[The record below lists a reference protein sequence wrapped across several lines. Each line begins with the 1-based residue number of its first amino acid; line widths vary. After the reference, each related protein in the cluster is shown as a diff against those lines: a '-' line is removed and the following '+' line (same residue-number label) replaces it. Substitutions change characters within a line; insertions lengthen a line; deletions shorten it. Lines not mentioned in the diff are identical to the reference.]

1 MYKSSG
7 TTTQSN
13 FWHFVQCSELLIKL
27 TKSNESVIN
36 SFINMGRKSYIAF
49 HGDKIKSWKCY
60 VDDTIA
66 FFKTDAIKNLLLSLN
81 SYHSNIQF
89 TMKIEQNNQIPF
101 FDVLLISNAM
111 LMWRWGVRTYVES
124 SGRWNVVVTFLS

>member
-1 MYKSSG
+1 
-7 TTTQSN
+7 
-13 FWHFVQCSELLIKL
+13 
-27 TKSNESVIN
+27 
-36 SFINMGRKSYIAF
+36 MGRKSYIAF
-49 HGDKIKSWKCY
+49 HGDKIKSWKFY

-111 LMWRWGVRTYVES
+111 LM
-124 SGRWNVVVTFLS
+124 